1 MKGLFSTVLFFF
13 ILKTSLCQYYY
24 NDIIS
29 LKQSNALYNTLKKNN
44 VKLVTALSEESDNTP
59 TTGFSYKKQILNNGA
74 LVVTDV
80 SLEATGP
87 TETLE
92 YYTNNLLS
100 QSADSSANVITKV
113 KYEYTQQNNIALIET
128 QTDDTS
134 RNMHSSEI
142 HKWFYTNNIP
152 DSMLRIKDNTDT
164 TVIHFKKDDR
174 YNVIEEIWLKNH
186 RVIEHYFY
194 YYDNK
199 SQLTDI
205 VRFNTRAQQMLPD
218 FLFAYN
224 NNGMLSQLT
233 QIPQGSSDYI
243 IWQYL
248 YDERGLKTK
257 DILFDKHQQL
267 LGTVTYTY
275 L

>member
-1 MKGLFSTVLFFF
+1 MKGLLVTVLFFF
-13 ILKTSLCQYYY
+13 LIKISWGQYYY

-29 LKQSNALYNTLKKNN
+29 LKQSNEIYSTLKKNN
-44 VKLVTALSEESDNTP
+44 VKLVTAESVESDNTP
-59 TTGFSYKKQILNNGA
+59 TPGFSYKRQILNNAG
-74 LVVTDV
+74 LVVTNI

-92 YYTNNLLS
+92 YYANDLIS
-100 QSADSSANVITKV
+100 KSVDSSTNVTTKV
-113 KYEYTQQNNIALIET
+113 FYQYNPQNNIEVIET

-134 RNMHSSEI
+134 RKMHNTEV
-142 HKWFYTNNIP
+142 HKWFYTDNIP
-152 DSMLRIKDNTDT
+152 DSMLRIKDNADT
-164 TVIHFKKDDR
+164 TFVHFKKDEKQ
-174 YNVIEEIWLKNH
+174 NIVEEIWIKKNK
-186 RVIEHYFY
+186 VIEHYFY
-194 YYDNK
+194 YYNDK

-224 NNGMLSQLT
+224 NNGTLSQLT
-233 QIPQGSSDYI
+233 QIPQGSSDYVT
-243 IWQYL
+243 WQYI

-257 DILFDKHQQL
+257 DVLFDKHQQL

-275 L
+275 Q